1 MKTAEKQTNKM
12 SSNGFGFALL
22 LIAIGAVLLL
32 SKLQIIPAAYNDVL
46 FKWPMLLLVLGIIAF
61 VKKHIT
67 TGLVLWIVGGFFII
81 PIIGAVPNSFI
92 GAVPANFT
100 SVYWPVLLILGGVLF
115 VFHRLFGTS
124 CCSHKQKAN
133 FHTEFKTFSQTSS
146 SSAGNPDYMEKN
158 CAFGSIEHIVLEP
171 EFKGGKI
178 NNAFGET
185 IIDLRKTTLKEG
197 ETLLD
202 IQCMFGAVVI
212 YVPEQ
217 WQVKIK
223 TNAMFGAFEDK
234 RISKGVDSASTLVI
248 LGSVMFGGA
257 ELKN

>member
-1 MKTAEKQTNKM
+1 MKTTEKQTNKM

-46 FKWPMLLLVLGIIAF
+46 FKWPMLLLILGIIAF

-115 VFHRLFGTS
+115 MFHRLFGTS
-124 CCSHKQKAN
+124 CCSHKHKAN

-171 EFKGGKI
+171 EFKGGK
-178 NNAFGET
+178 
-185 IIDLRKTTLKEG
+185 LK
-197 ETLLD
+197 
-202 IQCMFGAVVI
+202 
-212 YVPEQ
+212 
-217 WQVKIK
+217 
-223 TNAMFGAFEDK
+223 
-234 RISKGVDSASTLVI
+234 
-248 LGSVMFGGA
+248 
-257 ELKN
+257 